1 MKTRAARRT
10 SRLPLSVHLPF
21 MIRAGRSL
29 FVASAL
35 VLAPLP
41 ALAQTVR
48 ICAIQGSGFVPTML
62 GSRVSV
68 IGVVTADFQAGR
80 GGFFMQE
87 PGCDDD
93 ATTSDGIFVSTAGRP
108 RAVTVGN
115 RVTVTGRVTNDRGL
129 TALEMESI
137 SDNGPYAGSL
147 EAVRLSPPADAAAAA
162 IYLEAYEG
170 MLVSLPP
177 SRVVAATDHLGTA
190 YVMPESSGVTRLYRT
205 DADGRKLGLAAP
217 AGWLM
222 LSQGDLVNDA
232 TGVLTEVSGQYEL
245 DVPPTRSLTVARSG
259 LRPPDAAALS
269 SSTLSVATYD
279 LQGLFDAVD
288 DPGKDDEVPTADQYA
303 AGLARRAASIAR
315 HLGLPDVIGVQ
326 EAEKAEVLQDLC
338 AQPALLPASYRS
350 VLVEGTDPQG
360 LDVGLLYNSQRL
372 WLRSSEA
379 RPGAMFTRS
388 PLVVRLEALDNH
400 ERLTVI
406 VNHFQSPTSDPSAD
420 EQVRIAQADAVRAL
434 SDELKAAEP
443 DVPVIVLGNLNAF
456 EDSAPL
462 QHLTASGRL
471 VHPMTLAGG
480 ERSYTYASQGL
491 CQIVDHILVDVSL
504 VPRVVQLKPQ
514 HINVDFGDAGPGA
527 SPEVSPRASDHD
539 PVLLLLSRP

>member
-1 MKTRAARRT
+1 MKTRGARRM
-10 SRLPLSVHLPF
+10 SDLSLSVHLPF
-21 MIRAGRSL
+21 MVRASRSL
-29 FVASAL
+29 FVAGAL

-41 ALAQTVR
+41 ALAQTVH
-48 ICAIQGSGFVPTML
+48 ICAIQGSGFIPTML

-68 IGVVTADFQAGR
+68 SGVVTADFQAPQ

-87 PGCDDD
+87 PGCDGD
-93 ATTSDGIFVSTAGRP
+93 AATSDGIFVSTASRP

-115 RVTVTGRVTNDRGL
+115 RVTVTGRVINDRGL
-129 TALEMESI
+129 TALEMESL

-162 IYLEAYEG
+162 IYFEAYEG

-177 SRVVAATDHLGTA
+177 SRVVAATDHLGAA
-190 YVMPESSGVTRLYRT
+190 YVMPDSSGVTRLFRG

-217 AGWLM
+217 ASWLM
-222 LSQGDLVNDA
+222 LSQGDLVHDVA
-232 TGVLTEVSGQYEL
+232 GVLTEDSGQYEL
-245 DVPPTRSLTVARSG
+245 DVPPMRSLTVERSG
-259 LRPPDAAALS
+259 LRPPDAVALS

-279 LQGLFDAVD
+279 LQGLFDALD
-288 DPGKDDEVPTADQYA
+288 DPGKDDEVPTADRYA

-315 HLGLPDVIGVQ
+315 YLGLPDVIGVQ
-326 EAEKAEVLQDLC
+326 EAEKVEVLQDLS
-338 AQPALLPASYRS
+338 AQPALLPASYRA

-379 RPGAMFTRS
+379 RPGAMFTRP

-400 ERLTVI
+400 ERLTAI
-406 VNHFQSPTSDPSAD
+406 VNHFQSPTGDTAAD

-434 SDELKAAEP
+434 VDELKAAEP
-443 DVPVIVLGNLNAF
+443 DVPVVVLGNLNAF

-471 VHPMTLAGG
+471 VHPTSLAPGERTYTLA
-480 ERSYTYASQGL
+480 AQGL
-491 CQIVDHILVDVSL
+491 CQIVDHILVDAIL
-504 VPRVVQLKPQ
+504 APRVVQLKPQ
-514 HINVDFGDAGPGA
+514 HVNVDFGDPGPDA
-527 SPEVSPRASDHD
+527 ALEASPRASDHD